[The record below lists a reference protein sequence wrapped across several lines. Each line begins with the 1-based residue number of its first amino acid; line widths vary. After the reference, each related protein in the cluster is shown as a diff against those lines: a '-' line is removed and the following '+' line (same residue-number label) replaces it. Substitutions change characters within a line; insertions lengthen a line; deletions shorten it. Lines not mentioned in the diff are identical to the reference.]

1 MANSDMMRV
10 IRDDNI
16 DTCAVFSP
24 LVEAPWYTDFIIP
37 LYFVNK
43 TETVTVEIFGGNIGC
58 SSGDEAMFYIMPI
71 SNWNDS
77 SSLFGRRETCRFHE
91 STSVVGTCAQRC
103 AYRCKYSVE
112 SLALRVI
119 RIPRDKPQTGWKI
132 CEMSNL
138 LYGRFK
144 EGHEIHAQCNI
155 KFDYYNLY
163 RLLYV
168 FCQERHFAFCRKPTL
183 PIWTVRII

>member
-1 MANSDMMRV
+1 MRV

-16 DTCAVFSP
+16 DTCVVFSP
-24 LVEAPWYTDFIIP
+24 LMEAPWYTDFIIP

-71 SNWNDS
+71 SNWDDS
-77 SSLFGRRETCRFHE
+77 NSLFERRETCRFHE

-138 LYGRFK
+138 LYENPLCRSGPSGSSDGGNPIDNRACWIAAGRHLPTRIEFFV
-144 EGHEIHAQCNI
+144 GN
-155 KFDYYNLY
+155 FLY
-163 RLLYV
+163 G
-168 FCQERHFAFCRKPTL
+168 
-183 PIWTVRII
+183 